1 MLTSPARQATAAR
14 PARASLFQPRGL
26 SASSIRPAPSEDVAP
41 ATVRNIVRRPKKRP
55 RTEAGTRSPIHAI
68 QALLPIT
75 ARTAVTA
82 MSAMNSWRR
91 VASLTG
97 RYGKA
102 TRGRY
107 TSREA
112 PTAATASRFRP
123 TTCVSH
129 AAGML
134 STLQATGSAPSSP
147 ITTGLAP
154 RWSAHAVSTPPP
166 AQAAKTSAA
175 APSKSEA
182 RSDGR
187 SCAQG
192 LSAGP
197 SLPGSGPDDNAGA
210 EPGSDSPGCGTA
222 APRPTRATRSRS
234 GELAAMIQARLCRD
248 RARFA
253 AKARVQR
260 ETTGQR
266 HARTLTRQPDR
277 PEY

>member
-1 MLTSPARQATAAR
+1 
-14 PARASLFQPRGL
+14 
-26 SASSIRPAPSEDVAP
+26 
-41 ATVRNIVRRPKKRP
+41 
-55 RTEAGTRSPIHAI
+55 
-68 QALLPIT
+68 
-75 ARTAVTA
+75 
-82 MSAMNSWRR
+82 MNSWRR

-129 AAGML
+129 AAGTL

-147 ITTGLAP
+147 ITRGLAP

-192 LSAGP
+192 LSAGA

-222 APRPTRATRSRS
+222 GPRPMRAMRSRS
-234 GELAAMIQARLCRD
+234 GGLPAMI
-248 RARFA
+248 RAHGAGTRPGSRQ
-253 AKARVQR
+253 KARIQR
-260 ETTGQR
+260 EAIGQR
-266 HARTLTRQPDR
+266 HVHLRDSRSARILTNSIADTGPDKYRQTSVRDGTVGAGRR
-277 PEY
+277 PPADHNIATRMRPSQSNSCRPSNISSLNS